1 MIHPAMHVF
10 LNGQFIPEEQATVS
24 VFDRGF
30 LFGDGLFET
39 LRVCNGKPFRWH
51 RHWERLARGADFLKI
66 SLSAGSESLRAS
78 ADELVAMNQMPEALL
93 RVTLSRGVGAR
104 GYSPRDATR
113 PTLVMSLHETPP
125 IDLQNPPR
133 WRLITSSLR
142 LPANEPLS
150 QFKTGNKLP
159 QILARIEADGAS
171 ADEALLVNTDGHV
184 VEAASGNLFWIESGT
199 VCTPPLES
207 GILPGVTRETVL
219 ELCRYMAVPTCEK
232 NAHGDALCSASGVF
246 FSLSSL
252 GIVEGASLDGQALG
266 SSPLAERVR
275 NAYWELVRSECRS
288 NAN

>member
-10 LNGQFIPEEQATVS
+10 LNGQFVPEEQATVS

-51 RHWERLARGADFLKI
+51 QHWERLARGADFLKI
-66 SLSAGSESLRAS
+66 RLPVSGESLRAS
-78 ADELVAMNQMPEALL
+78 ADELVARNQMPEALL
-93 RVTLSRGVGAR
+93 RVTFSRGVGAR
-104 GYSPRDATR
+104 GYSPRGATR
-113 PTLVMSLHETPP
+113 PTLVMSLHEAPP

-142 LPANEPLS
+142 LPAHEPLS

-159 QILARIEADGAS
+159 QVLARTEADAAN

-184 VEAASGNLFWIESGT
+184 IEAASSNLFWIEGET
-199 VCTPPLES
+199 VCTPPLGS
-207 GILPGVTRETVL
+207 GILAGVTRETVL
-219 ELCRYMAVPTCEK
+219 ELCRNMAVPTCEK
-232 NAHGDALCSASGVF
+232 NARGDTLCSASGVF

-266 SSPLAERVR
+266 SSPLVDHIR
-275 NAYWELVRSECRS
+275 NAYWELVHAESRLMAR
-288 NAN
+288 